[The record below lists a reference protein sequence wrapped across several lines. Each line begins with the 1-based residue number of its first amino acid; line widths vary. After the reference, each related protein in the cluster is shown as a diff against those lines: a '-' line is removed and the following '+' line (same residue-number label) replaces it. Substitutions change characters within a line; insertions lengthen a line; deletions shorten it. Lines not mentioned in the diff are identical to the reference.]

1 MRSIQSLIID
11 TRLEADGVREAETNE
26 QEATLAKREIHD
38 EWESHYR
45 TADNERFYNQC
56 FDAILRDH
64 CAPPGS
70 TFLDVGCGI
79 GAHSVRLAE
88 RGYRVEAVDFSESI
102 LEATRKNVDAHNL
115 GQMISVCQ
123 GNLRDLPY
131 ADGEFDYVLCWG
143 VLMHVPDLE
152 GAISELVR
160 VVAPGGSLVVS
171 EDNMHSVQSV
181 TFRTLLRLLG
191 RRREVQWTDAGIEKW
206 KETDAGKLMTRETR
220 IPWLIC
226 AFEKRGLRLRARKS
240 GQFTEAYV
248 RVASPTLQRAIHALN
263 SAWFRYGGPPQ
274 LAFANIMI
282 FERPA

>member
-1 MRSIQSLIID
+1 MTHSFE
-11 TRLEADGVREAETNE
+11 TGLEAEGVREAETNE
-26 QEATLAKREIHD
+26 QEATLAKAAIHD

-56 FDAILRDH
+56 FDEILRDL
-64 CAPPGS
+64 CAPAGS
-70 TFLDVGCGI
+70 TVLDVGCGI
-79 GAHSVRLAE
+79 GAHSVRLAK
-88 RGYRVEAVDFSESI
+88 RGYLVEAVDFSESI
-102 LEATRKNVDAHNL
+102 LDAARKNVDRRNL
-115 GQMISVCQ
+115 GQMINVCQ
-123 GNLRDLPY
+123 GNLRDLLY

-160 VVAPGGSLVVS
+160 VVAPGGALVVS
-171 EDNMHSVQSV
+171 EDNMNSVQPV
-181 TFRTLLRLLG
+181 TYRALLRLLG
-191 RRREVQWTDAGIEKW
+191 RRREVHRTDAGIEKW

-220 IPWLIC
+220 IPWLIS

-248 RVASPTLQRAIHALN
+248 RVSSPALQRAIHAVN

-282 FERPA
+282 FERPG